1 MTQQIN
7 RSSTAAATHP
17 VEGALALS
25 ARHLSVVIDGAER
38 CFHYVWLRDNSWAP
52 ADRIGQTGERRLFT
66 AHIDQDIAPEAASY
80 DMSTGLSVLWN
91 DGHASTYS
99 PQWLRRYD
107 YSDEARAARRCH
119 PTLWD
124 EQPTPPQH
132 FAHADIVSTTRG
144 SWPTSTPYASSARQS

>member
-1 MTQQIN
+1 MTQQID
-7 RSSTAAATHP
+7 RSSTRATHP

-25 ARHLSVVIDGAER
+25 TRHLSVVIDGAER

-66 AHIDQDIAPEAASY
+66 ADIDQDIAPEAASY

-91 DGHASTYS
+91 VRHASTYS

-107 YSDEARAARRCH
+107 YSDDARAIRSRPSAER
-119 PTLWD
+119 L
-124 EQPTPPQH
+124 
-132 FAHADIVSTTRG
+132 AG
-144 SWPTSTPYASSARQS
+144 SHCS